1 MFGNIFN
8 PELECVGLSYWWK
21 VVLIKRSLKMFE
33 IIIYAFVG
41 FIFIY
46 AIVDRVC
53 KCIEHKHLSE
63 AVKKNDAKDSKEVN
77 TDNYIL

>member
-1 MFGNIFN
+1 MNWCAIL
-8 PELECVGLSYWWK
+8 PV
-21 VVLIKRSLKMFE
+21 KRSLKMFE

-53 KCIEHKHLSE
+53 KCIEHKHMSE
-63 AVKKNDAKDSKEVN
+63 AVKNNCAKECKEAN
-77 TDNYIL
+77 IDNYIL